1 MKRFLPTLAVPVV
14 VTSLLW
20 LGGCGANS
28 ESDAQNSEQKPALV
42 DVQVA
47 LRTTISRTRNTT
59 GEVVSVNS
67 VTIAAM
73 VDGPIIFCPWREGDQ
88 VKEVG
93 QKLVEINRESYRAE
107 VKAAEAALAL
117 AKARLDDLKA
127 GPRPQ
132 EISKAREVVRQH
144 EEIQAFAKSD
154 MERIEKM
161 VVSGSLPGEALE
173 KARVEYVSCET
184 QAIVA
189 RKQLEMLEAGPTTTA
204 IAVQEAM
211 VDEAEARL
219 ALAKA
224 RLSECTITAPFA
236 ATIMRVHVRP
246 GDLATQRGPLLEMAD
261 LSSLVIR
268 FALPE
273 SEAVIVREGLRTTI
287 TLDAYAGLVFT
298 GEITRVYPELDRGMR
313 TRTIEAVLTQ
323 DTELVPGMFARL
335 QVEMETVTDAVVV
348 PTKAVIVT
356 PKGARIV
363 NVVESGR
370 ISQRKV
376 VTGIEDGARIQIRE
390 GVHPGEQVVV
400 AGGKELKE
408 GAAVQLRNGE
418 GAPSKKQDRGQAA
431 APGAGR

>member
-1 MKRFLPTLAVPVV
+1 MKRFLPTLAVPVI

-28 ESDAQNSEQKPALV
+28 ESDVQNSKQKPALV

-93 QKLVEINRESYRAE
+93 QKLVEFNRESYRAE

-127 GPRPQ
+127 GPRQQ

-189 RKQLEMLEAGPTTTA
+189 RKQLEMRKRAWLWRKQGC
-204 IAVQEAM
+204 QN
-211 VDEAEARL
+211 
-219 ALAKA
+219 ALL
-224 RLSECTITAPFA
+224 R
-236 ATIMRVHVRP
+236 
-246 GDLATQRGPLLEMAD
+246 PLLQ
-261 LSSLVIR
+261 
-268 FALPE
+268 AL
-273 SEAVIVREGLRTTI
+273 L
-287 TLDAYAGLVFT
+287 
-298 GEITRVYPELDRGMR
+298 
-313 TRTIEAVLTQ
+313 
-323 DTELVPGMFARL
+323 
-335 QVEMETVTDAVVV
+335 
-348 PTKAVIVT
+348 
-356 PKGARIV
+356 
-363 NVVESGR
+363 
-370 ISQRKV
+370 
-376 VTGIEDGARIQIRE
+376 
-390 GVHPGEQVVV
+390 
-400 AGGKELKE
+400 
-408 GAAVQLRNGE
+408 
-418 GAPSKKQDRGQAA
+418 
-431 APGAGR
+431 